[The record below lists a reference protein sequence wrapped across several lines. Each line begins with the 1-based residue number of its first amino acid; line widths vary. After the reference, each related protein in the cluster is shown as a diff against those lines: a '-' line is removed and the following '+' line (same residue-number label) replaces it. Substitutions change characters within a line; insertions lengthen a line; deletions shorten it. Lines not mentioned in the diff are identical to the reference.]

1 MLEVAAQGTPQKAKA
16 KAAMGST
23 LKVIPT
29 AQQPQDNERIIQ
41 KLTERLSFAAF
52 GVLPCHKL

>member
-23 LKVIPT
+23 LKVTPT

-52 GVLPCHKL
+52 GVLP